1 MRLTA
6 QSNTG
11 LVYVTE
17 ISEELSQQA
26 GLLLRIVTGEPVP
39 AQGESLK
46 VSLDWNIVRLTHIGD
61 EVFVEEPDYTRNAQ
75 DFVPGLNFTCAVLRA
90 QQLVH
95 ERLGVGAEPVN
106 YDQGVLVYP
115 NGLTATS
122 LVAIR
127 QSSEIPE
134 DSGWRVFDAG
144 EIDWSSQP
152 EARRVYE
159 IAPTRPA
166 LLSIISLPIGWSI
179 RMEQGTLEET
189 VSPEGERLSIN
200 MAIQL

>member
-6 QSNTG
+6 QGKSG
-11 LVYVTE
+11 LLYVTE
-17 ISEELSQQA
+17 ISEALYQQA
-26 GLLLRIVTGEPVP
+26 SLLLHLVTGEPVP
-39 AQGESLK
+39 AQGKSLK
-46 VSLDWNIVRLTHIGD
+46 VPLDWNIVRLTHIGD
-61 EVFVEEPDYTRNAQ
+61 EVFVEEPDYTHDAQ
-75 DFVPGLNFTCAVLRA
+75 DFVPGLNFTCAVLHA

-95 ERLGVGAEPVN
+95 DRLGVGAEPVN
-106 YDQGVLVYP
+106 YDQGVLAYP
-115 NGLTATS
+115 NALTATS

-127 QSSEIPE
+127 QSSEILE

-144 EIDWSSQP
+144 EIDWSRQP

-166 LLSIISLPIGWSI
+166 LLGIISLPIGWSV
-179 RMEQGTLEET
+179 RMEQGILEET